1 MGENGNTGFADGM
14 LLDERV
20 CLTMVELCQA
30 TGLHAEAVLSIVAEG
45 VIEPL
50 GQTPRDWRFTAES
63 LARLKTVMRLQR
75 DLDVNLAGAALVLD
89 LLDEVD
95 SLRDQLDALRHQ
107 LDKLQR

>member
-1 MGENGNTGFADGM
+1 MGENSNMRLLDGM

-30 TGLHAEAVLSIVAEG
+30 TGLHAEAVLSIVSEG

-89 LLDEVD
+89 LLDEVK
-95 SLRDQLDALRHQ
+95 ALRTRVRA
-107 LDKLQR
+107 LESLLG